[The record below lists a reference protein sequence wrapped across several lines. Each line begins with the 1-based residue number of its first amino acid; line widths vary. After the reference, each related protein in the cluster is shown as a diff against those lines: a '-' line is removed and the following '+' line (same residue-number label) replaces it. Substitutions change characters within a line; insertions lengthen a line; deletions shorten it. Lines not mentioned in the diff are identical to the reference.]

1 MTPQCHT
8 GGGEACCVWDAE
20 LPWNM
25 DVLGLLPDSR
35 PQAISLTLAQQALL
49 LPNCSNILFRP
60 RVPHSTG
67 FWHFV
72 SFS

>member
-49 LPNCSNILFRP
+49 LPNCSNILLAESASQHWLLAFR
-60 RVPHSTG
+60 
-67 FWHFV
+67 FI
-72 SFS
+72 